1 MIGTAEITFNDKISA
16 QKAIQTYDGVPL
28 DKYKMSL
35 TLVQR
40 HSPETVYTRLGS
52 KQNGS
57 KFYRQGAYQNVHWFH
72 VIFLRFK
79 FLGKN
84 HGKEEPNKDELDA
97 EMDEYMAKRDA

>member
-57 KFYRQGAYQNVHWFH
+57 KFYRQGAYQNVQLSNDFTYFFSNFNSLKIQ
-72 VIFLRFK
+72 IFR
-79 FLGKN
+79 
-84 HGKEEPNKDELDA
+84 
-97 EMDEYMAKRDA
+97 

>member
-1 MIGTAEITFNDKISA
+1 MHYNHKGVMIGTAEITFNDKISA

-40 HSPETVYTRLGS
+40 HSPKTVYTRLGS

-57 KFYRQGAYQNVHWFH
+57 KFYRQGAYINGHWFH
-72 VIFLRFK
+72 VIVSNINTEQVL
-79 FLGKN
+79 N
-84 HGKEEPNKDELDA
+84 ES
-97 EMDEYMAKRDA
+97 